1 MLKKQTLLA
10 RQTTSPYLSDSGC
23 QRHRWFS
30 CESTEQLVHFSMV
43 TGSCYCLSCQ
53 PILEREMRERGGG
66 DERERGEMGY
76 LIHNRK
82 CVSF

>member
-10 RQTTSPYLSDSGC
+10 RQTTSPYLSDCGC

-30 CESTEQLVHFSMV
+30 CESTEQLVHFSMA

-53 PILEREMRERGGG
+53 PILETEMREI
-66 DERERGEMGY
+66 EVGEMGEKGERWD
-76 LIHNRK
+76 N
-82 CVSF
+82 